1 MSQVDPSTFSW
12 VKDEIDESIKQARL
26 SLEAFSTSTDDTSQ
40 MRMAVA
46 FLHQV
51 SGTLQIVELD
61 GAARLVNELELVCEG
76 FIDADIPATEE
87 NLDVLSRGVLSLST
101 YISQLHAGYP
111 DSIIALTPLINELR
125 TARGADSVT
134 EFDLFNPELDI
145 YPEVSANK
153 SARLSDED
161 FRDEAIQARNQLLA
175 TMVHWFTQ
183 KDDKQALS
191 TIILLFTHLKN
202 ISRFDVTSQLW
213 WIATAL
219 AEALRDGGLDST
231 NRETKHFFAL
241 LEQELKR
248 IIQSGESSLV
258 KSPQDTLLKRMLF
271 QIGKSESRGP
281 LVIELVNAFELDEQ
295 VSGKPTKDTGQIFEA
310 TSPEILRPI
319 IKALSEELSSAEAQL
334 GQYFDTPDSDV
345 RSIDPLLSSLDKIRG
360 AVDIINKNKLQSL
373 VEEISHTAL
382 AYDAGALVI
391 NNNID
396 LVLAEALLTL
406 QNACSELDDPSS
418 DWEEKVARTIADLY
432 WIRTGEQAESIASLD
447 VDGIDIDEEGTL
459 TDVEFSQLVKV
470 VAAEIS
476 ANLEEV
482 VEKFE
487 KYSLNMHLNEILTPI
502 PDKLRQIEGALKVLE
517 RDRAIEL
524 ILLIN
529 EQITSMAEGH
539 IKPSTEHLEATALA
553 ISAIESYAESLQHDQ
568 PASELILERAM
579 EELLRGAP
587 SNISDR
593 DTAVAR
599 VMHIRDEADDW
610 LRNPEDKLHLATLRK
625 DMAAIIALAKRNED
639 EKLEKIANE
648 VITLVSMLSEDPEYL
663 TDDIMTTFHQSLS
676 ILEKLTGK
684 IPDEVSLAE
693 IDDGTKSEGE
703 LVEVSVTPDDLGIQ
717 LEEVSDTDF
726 YPAADTES
734 STADEAD
741 TAGDTSQLEAEVSLP
756 EVEEVA
762 REAAV
767 FDDEILEI
775 FIEEAKEIA
784 AMAKGLVE
792 KLKFDSS
799 DDDARADLRRSFH
812 TLKGSGRMSGAVEFG
827 EFAWSLE
834 ELLNKVIAGK
844 IEANEQM
851 FSLYEE
857 AVNRLPEMLDDL
869 ERHDES
875 NIDVSYWQKCVSRV
889 SSPVEQRIEPA
900 EEDALVEE
908 TLIVEESPETEAS
921 EASIEDEFDIEA
933 GDEKLELPDEVE
945 VVKLEEAIEVDS
957 EDLEESE
964 EIPGLPSPLQSAV
977 VRDIYTTEINKHL
990 DDLLIEVNK
999 IRQHKDPE
1007 VTEVMHRLIHTLRG
1021 SARSVGFD
1029 IVADTYESV
1038 ENLLDGLSARSL
1050 DIAKEDIDIIQTA
1063 HDLGMQLL
1071 ESVRQP
1077 RALEEHLL
1085 VGMGEL
1091 SKVCHKRLEHLP
1103 NSQMLHGTIEMPSY
1117 FAVDDIDEID
1127 ETSAEEEA
1135 EKHTESD
1142 SGLDILQEEDTLT
1155 EESADTAEQALAS
1168 EVEMDE
1174 EQEEPVNELVEIFRE
1189 EAIDLLSR
1197 FQGVLDDWRSD
1208 SENIEARNELK
1219 RIFHT
1224 IKGSARMTGVT
1235 TIGDLAHNTES
1246 MLEQSE
1252 RAENNI
1258 DEPLF
1263 DLIGEVHDTLLV
1275 MVDTPDSNYFDDQAV
1290 DLNQRVLD
1298 FYSTAAD
1305 ESAIAEVES
1314 NESSEEDYS
1323 ESKVEESLDEE
1334 VPGDAAEPEIKEKE
1348 KAEGSADDAENE
1360 LLEIFREEATDL
1372 LSRFHEALENWRNK
1386 PDSSE
1391 VKAELQRIFHT
1402 IKGGARMTGIAAIG
1416 DLAHSTES
1424 MLEQSEN
1431 AENNVDEPLFE
1442 LIEEVHDIL
1451 LMMIENP
1458 GSSAFDIQADEM
1470 NQRVLN
1476 HFSAVVDDTTIEAQA
1491 KSDEITKSA
1500 ESVELIEPE
1509 ASNESEVQDISAEK
1523 SDSLLRKEKT
1533 RPIVLRKEKKLDVV
1547 KHVQVRVDSELLGT
1561 LANYA
1566 GEVSIARSRIQQQVS
1581 NFKENLD
1588 ELHKNIERFNSQ
1600 IRELEIQADTQILS
1614 GAGGL
1619 LNEEDEDFDPLEF
1632 DRYTQLQF
1640 LSRNLSESLNDLMMI
1655 QSGMDNFAGDVEM
1668 LLHEQSRL
1676 NTDLQ
1681 EGLTQTRMVAFSTLM
1696 PRLRQ
1701 LARKT
1706 SRELSK
1712 PVKIELKGGEV
1723 ELDRNVIDQVV
1734 PPMEH
1739 LIRNSISH
1747 GIESTKI
1754 RKKIGKPE
1762 KGLLKLE
1769 ISREGKDIIIEFSD
1783 DGQGLDL
1790 ERIRSKAEDKGL
1802 LDKGMNPSD
1811 EHLANL
1817 IFVPGFS
1824 TADNVTQVSG
1834 RGVGMDVVQSEL
1846 KQIGGSVSL
1855 LTEKDKGTR
1864 FIIRLPLSMTVAQA
1878 MIVASGGHRFAI
1890 PLMSIMSINMVY
1902 RSRIITDATG
1912 ERSVTISDK
1921 SYPYLSLA
1929 ERLGMLAQLEDDIKT
1944 PALMMNAATGPV
1956 VVGVDELIH
1965 AVEIVVKPV
1974 GVQIAALDGV
1984 EGATVLGDGEVALIL
1999 DLVDLWNTRHSER
2012 ADIDQASLVAKLEKE
2027 VSPAT
2032 VMVVDDSLTVRRVT
2046 ERNLSK
2052 YGITTMLATDGAD
2065 ALEKL
2070 SEQIPDV
2077 MLVDIEMPRMNG
2089 FELTELVRDDPSY
2102 KDIPIIIITSRS
2114 GPKHRERAMEL
2125 GATLYLTKP
2134 YQEVDLMN
2142 AINSVLPLES
2152 SRKISAMMEG

>member
-76 FIDADIPATEE
+76 LIDGDIPATEE
-87 NLDVLSRGVLSLST
+87 TLDVLSRGVLSLST

-111 DSIIALTPLINELR
+111 DSIVALTPLINELR
-125 TARGADSVT
+125 TARGADSVS

-145 YPEVSANK
+145 YPEISANK
-153 SARLSDED
+153 TARLSDED
-161 FRDEAIQARNQLLA
+161 FRAEAIQARNQLLA
-175 TMVHWFTQ
+175 TMVRWFTK

-191 TIILLFTHLKN
+191 TILLLFTHLKN

-231 NRETKHFFAL
+231 DKETKHFFAL

-248 IIQSGESSLV
+248 IIQNGESSLV
-258 KSPQDTLLKRMLF
+258 KSPQDLLLKRMLF
-271 QIGKSESRGP
+271 QIGKSDSRGP
-281 LVIELVNAFELDEQ
+281 FVSELIGAFELDEQ

-310 TSPEILRPI
+310 TSPEILQPI
-319 IKALSEELSSAEAQL
+319 MKALDEELSTAETQL
-334 GQYFDTPDSDV
+334 GQYFDNTDSEHI
-345 RSIDPLLSSLDKIRG
+345 SIDPLLSSLDKIRG
-360 AVDIINKNKLQSL
+360 AVDIINKKKLQTL

-382 AYDAGALVI
+382 AHDAGAIVI
-391 NNNID
+391 NSDID

-432 WIRTGEQAESIASLD
+432 WIRTGEQAESLASFD

-470 VAAEIS
+470 VATEIS

-487 KYSLNMHLNEILTPI
+487 KYSLNMHLNQILTPI
-502 PDKLRQIEGALKVLE
+502 PEKLRQIEGALQVLE
-517 RDRAIEL
+517 RERAIEL

-529 EQITSMAEGH
+529 EQMTSMAEGR
-539 IKPSTEHLEATALA
+539 IKPSTEHVEATALA

-568 PASELILERAM
+568 PTSELMLERAM
-579 EELLRGAP
+579 EELLRAAP
-587 SNISDR
+587 SDISDR

-599 VMHIRDEADDW
+599 VTHIRDQADDW

-639 EKLEKIANE
+639 EKLEKIAEE
-648 VITLVSMLSEDPEYL
+648 VTSLVSMLSEDPEYL

-676 ILEKLTGK
+676 ILEKLTGRL
-684 IPDEVSLAE
+684 PDEVQSSE
-693 IDDGTKSEGE
+693 IDDSSSSESE
-703 LVEVSVTPDDLGIQ
+703 KEEAVSDDGLGIQ
-717 LEEVSDTDF
+717 LEEISDSEFYTDIESESDG
-726 YPAADTES
+726 ADAIEATAQVES
-734 STADEAD
+734 VIP
-741 TAGDTSQLEAEVSLP
+741 QP
-756 EVEEVA
+756 EVEEVV

-775 FIEEAKEIA
+775 FLEEAKEIA
-784 AMAKGLVE
+784 AVAKGLVQ

-799 DDDARADLRRSFH
+799 DDDALTDLRRSFH

-827 EFAWSLE
+827 EFSWSME

-844 IEANEQM
+844 LEANEQM
-851 FSLYEE
+851 FTLYEE
-857 AVNRLPEMLDDL
+857 AINQLPSMLDDL
-869 ERHDES
+869 EKHDES
-875 NIDVSYWQKCVSRV
+875 NINVSYWQEYVRKV
-889 SSPVEQRIEPA
+889 SSQDDQILEDVSVETVTEAI
-900 EEDALVEE
+900 L
-908 TLIVEESPETEAS
+908 PETE
-921 EASIEDEFDIEA
+921 ETDASIENEFETEA
-933 GDEKLELPDEVE
+933 GDVEELELSEDDELASLEEEATDVEVE
-945 VVKLEEAIEVDS
+945 EPA
-957 EDLEESE
+957 
-964 EIPGLPSPLQSAV
+964 EIPGLPAPLQSAV
-977 VRDIYTTEINKHL
+977 VRDIYSTEINKHL

-999 IRQHKDPE
+999 TREHKDPE

-1050 DIAKEDIDIIQTA
+1050 DITKEDIDIIQMA

-1071 ESVRQP
+1071 ESVREP

-1103 NSQMLHGTIEMPSY
+1103 NSQMLHGTIEMPRY
-1117 FAVDDIDEID
+1117 FTVEETDDIDES
-1127 ETSAEEEA
+1127 SAEEEI
-1135 EKHTESD
+1135 EKQTESD
-1142 SGLDILQEEDTLT
+1142 SALDIPAVEEDKSA
-1155 EESADTAEQALAS
+1155 EESNSISEQTLAS
-1168 EVEMDE
+1168 EVEVDE
-1174 EQEEPVNELVEIFRE
+1174 EHEEPVNELVEIFRE

-1197 FQGVLDDWRSD
+1197 FQGALDDWRSD
-1208 SENIEARNELK
+1208 SENKEARNELK

-1252 RAENNI
+1252 RTENSI

-1263 DLIGEVHDTLLV
+1263 DLIGEVHDTLLM
-1275 MVDTPDSNYFDDQAV
+1275 MVDSPGSSEFDEQAV

-1298 FYSTAAD
+1298 FYSSAADD
-1305 ESAIAEVES
+1305 ESAIAGEEF
-1314 NESSEEDYS
+1314 NDSSLEDS
-1323 ESKVEESLDEE
+1323 SANKVEESLDEE
-1334 VPGDAAEPEIKEKE
+1334 FSGGAVEPEIQDKE
-1348 KAEGSADDAENE
+1348 KAEGSADEAVDE
-1360 LLEIFREEATDL
+1360 LVEIFREEATDL
-1372 LSRFHEALENWRNK
+1372 LSRFHEALENWRNE
-1386 PDSSE
+1386 PDNSE
-1391 VKAELQRIFHT
+1391 VKSELQRIFHT
-1402 IKGGARMTGIAAIG
+1402 IKGGARMTGITAIG

-1424 MLEQSEN
+1424 MLEQSEQ
-1431 AENNVDEPLFE
+1431 AENHIDEPLFE

-1458 GSSAFDIQADEM
+1458 GSREFDDQAGDM
-1470 NQRVLN
+1470 NLRVLN
-1476 HFSAVVDDTTIEAQA
+1476 HFSAAVDDKPVEEEKESEEIEGG
-1491 KSDEITKSA
+1491 I
-1500 ESVELIEPE
+1500 ESVEFIEPE
-1509 ASNESEVQDISAEK
+1509 APEESDLKDIAAEQTV
-1523 SDSLLRKEKT
+1523 STPREEIVSPILR
-1533 RPIVLRKEKKLDVV
+1533 RKEKKSDVV
-1547 KHVQVRVDSELLGT
+1547 KHAQVRVDSELLGT

-1588 ELHKNIERFNSQ
+1588 ELHKNIERFNTQ
-1600 IRELEIQADTQILS
+1600 IRELEITADTQILS
-1614 GAGGL
+1614 GAGGI
-1619 LNEEDEDFDPLEF
+1619 LNEEDEGFDPLEF

-1640 LSRNLSESLNDLMMI
+1640 LSRNLSESLHDLMMI

-1712 PVKIELKGGEV
+1712 PVKIELEGGEV

-1747 GIESTKI
+1747 GIESTKA
-1754 RKKIGKPE
+1754 RKELGKPE

-1769 ISREGKDIIIEFSD
+1769 ISREGKDVIIEFSD
-1783 DGQGLDL
+1783 DGQGLNL
-1790 ERIRSKAEDKGL
+1790 ERIRSKAEEKGL

-1846 KQIGGSVSL
+1846 KQVGGSVSL
-1855 LTEKDKGTR
+1855 ATEKDKGTR

-1878 MIVASGGHRFAI
+1878 MIVSSGGHRFAV
-1890 PLMSIMSINMVY
+1890 PLMSIMSINMIY
-1902 RSRIITDATG
+1902 RSRIIADASG
-1912 ERSVTISDK
+1912 ERSVTIGDE

-1929 ERLGMLAQLEDDIKT
+1929 ERLGMLSQLEDDIKT

-1974 GVQIAALDGV
+1974 GVQIAALDGI
-1984 EGATVLGDGEVALIL
+1984 EGATVLGDGDVALIL
-1999 DLVDLWNTRHSER
+1999 DLVDLWNTRHFER
-2012 ADIDQASLVAKLEKE
+2012 ADIDQASLVAKLEE
-2027 VSPAT
+2027 EASPAT

-2052 YGITTMLATDGAD
+2052 YGITTLLATDGVD
-2065 ALEKL
+2065 ALDKL

-2134 YQEVDLMN
+2134 YQEVELMN

>member
-76 FIDADIPATEE
+76 LIDADISATEE

-111 DSIIALTPLINELR
+111 DSIVALTPLINELR
-125 TARGADSVT
+125 TARSTEHVT
-134 EFDLFNPELDI
+134 EYELFNPELDV

-161 FRDEAIQARNQLLA
+161 FRREAIQARNQLLA
-175 TMVHWFTQ
+175 TMLRWFTQ
-183 KDDKQALS
+183 KDDKQALG
-191 TIILLFTHLKN
+191 TILLLFTHLKN

-219 AEALRDGGLDST
+219 TEALRDGGLDST
-231 NRETKHFFAL
+231 NKETKHFFAQ

-248 IIQSGESSLV
+248 IIQNGESALV
-258 KSPQDTLLKRMLF
+258 KSPQDSLLKRMLF
-271 QIGKSESRGP
+271 LIGRSESRGP
-281 LVIELVNAFELDEQ
+281 VVTEIVNAFELDEQ
-295 VSGKPTKDTGQIFEA
+295 VSGKPTKETGEIFEA
-310 TSPEILRPI
+310 TSPEILQPI
-319 IKALSEELSSAEAQL
+319 MKALDEELSTAEAQL
-334 GQYFDTPDSDV
+334 NQYVDCPDPDAKT
-345 RSIDPLLSSLDKIRG
+345 IDPLLSSLDKIRG
-360 AVDIINKNKLQSL
+360 AVDIINKKKLQNL

-382 AYDAGALVI
+382 AYDAGAIVI
-391 NNNID
+391 NSNVD
-396 LVLAEALLTL
+396 LGLAEALLTL
-406 QNACSELDDPSS
+406 QKACSELDDTSS
-418 DWEEKVARTIADLY
+418 DWEEKVSRSIADLY
-432 WIRTGEQAESIASLD
+432 WIRTGEQSDGTAGFD

-470 VAAEIS
+470 VATEIS
-476 ANLEEV
+476 ANLEDV

-487 KYSLNMHLNEILTPI
+487 KYSLNMHLNEILRPI
-502 PDKLRQIEGALKVLE
+502 PDKLRQIEGALQVLE
-517 RDRAIEL
+517 RKRAIEL

-529 EQITSMAEGH
+529 EQITSMAEGR
-539 IKPSTEHLEATALA
+539 ISPSTEHVESTALA
-553 ISAIESYAESLQHDQ
+553 ISAVESYAESLQHDQ
-568 PASELILERAM
+568 LTNELMLERAM
-579 EELLRGAP
+579 EELLRTAP
-587 SNISDR
+587 SDISDR
-593 DTAVAR
+593 ETAIAR
-599 VMHIRDEADDW
+599 VIHIRDEADDW
-610 LRNPEDKLHLATLRK
+610 FRNPEDKLHLATLRK

-639 EKLEKIANE
+639 VKLEKIADE
-648 VITLVSMLSEDPEYL
+648 VASLVSMLSEDPEYL
-663 TDDIMTTFHQSLS
+663 TDDIMTTFLQSLS
-676 ILEKLTGK
+676 ILEKLTGRL
-684 IPDEVSLAE
+684 PDETPLAA
-693 IDDGTKSEGE
+693 IDDSSQGEKSV
-703 LVEVSVTPDDLGIQ
+703 VEAAVPGDDLGIH
-717 LEEVSDTDF
+717 LDEISDSEFYHETDSEG
-726 YPAADTES
+726 P
-734 STADEAD
+734 STDVTD
-741 TAGDTSQLEAEVSLP
+741 TAEDSTQVEAEILQP
-756 EVEEVA
+756 EIEEVA

-767 FDDEILEI
+767 FDDEILEV
-775 FIEEAKEIA
+775 FLEEAREIA
-784 AMAKGLVE
+784 TTGKDLVQ
-792 KLKFDSS
+792 KLKSDSS
-799 DDDARADLRRSFH
+799 DEVALADLRRSFH

-827 EFAWSLE
+827 EFAWSME
-834 ELLNKVIAGK
+834 ELLNNIIAGK
-844 IEANEQM
+844 IEANEQI
-851 FSLYEE
+851 FNLYEE
-857 AVNRLPEMLDDL
+857 AVDRLPPMLDDL
-869 ERHDES
+869 EKHDES
-875 NIDVSYWQKCVSRV
+875 NIDVPYWQEYVSKV
-889 SSPVEQRIEPA
+889 SSSDDQLI
-900 EEDALVEE
+900 EDA
-908 TLIVEESPETEAS
+908 IVEAVDESSIEVVLPETEDTDI
-921 EASIEDEFDIEA
+921 SIEDESDIEA
-933 GDEKLELPDEVE
+933 DDEVE
-945 VVKLEEAIEVDS
+945 LELSEEREAVELEAEAIDAEPEEIEESEAIE
-957 EDLEESE
+957 ELE
-964 EIPGLPSPLQSAV
+964 EIPGLPAPLQSAV

-999 IRQHKDPE
+999 IREHQDPE

-1029 IVADTYESV
+1029 IVADSYESV
-1038 ENLLDGLSARSL
+1038 ENLLDGLGARSL
-1050 DIAKEDIDIIQTA
+1050 DIKKEDIDIIQTA
-1063 HDLGMQLL
+1063 YDLGIQLL

-1077 RALEEHLL
+1077 RALEDHLL
-1085 VGMGEL
+1085 AGMAEL
-1091 SKVCHKRLEHLP
+1091 SKICHKRLEHLP

-1117 FAVDDIDEID
+1117 CAVDDTDDADESPVD
-1127 ETSAEEEA
+1127 KEELE
-1135 EKHTESD
+1135 EESD
-1142 SGLDILQEEDTLT
+1142 SALDIITAEENEVT
-1155 EESADTAEQALAS
+1155 EESADTTEQELAS
-1168 EVEMDE
+1168 EVEQE
-1174 EQEEPVNELVEIFRE
+1174 VVPEEPVNEMVEIFRE

-1197 FQGVLDDWRSD
+1197 FQGALDDWRSD
-1208 SENIEARNELK
+1208 PENKEASNELK

-1235 TIGDLAHNTES
+1235 AIGDLAHNTES

-1263 DLIGEVHDTLLV
+1263 ELIGEVHDTLLM
-1275 MVDTPDSNYFDDQAV
+1275 MVENPGSSEFDDQAMDV
-1290 DLNQRVLD
+1290 NQRALD
-1298 FYSTAAD
+1298 YFSSVAD
-1305 ESAIAEVES
+1305 EPSLAAI
-1314 NESSEEDYS
+1314 D
-1323 ESKVEESLDEE
+1323 EESLDEE
-1334 VPGDAAEPEIKEKE
+1334 VPEDKPGPEIKEKE
-1348 KAEGSADDAENE
+1348 KAGSSEDEAATE

-1372 LSRFHEALENWRNK
+1372 LSRFHEVLENWRNE
-1386 PDSSE
+1386 PDSHE
-1391 VKAELQRIFHT
+1391 VKTELQRIFHT
-1402 IKGGARMTGIAAIG
+1402 IKGGARMTGITAIG

-1424 MLEQSEN
+1424 MLELSEQTD
-1431 AENNVDEPLFE
+1431 NNIDGSLFD

-1451 LMMIENP
+1451 LMMIEKS
-1458 GSSAFDIQADEM
+1458 GSSEFDMQAAEM

-1476 HFSAVVDDTTIEAQA
+1476 HFSADLGHPPTEAEAQP
-1491 KSDEITKSA
+1491 DESA
-1500 ESVELIEPE
+1500 GGVESVETI
-1509 ASNESEVQDISAEK
+1509 ESETPQESELKVASAEVPVSPPQAEK
-1523 SDSLLRKEKT
+1523 IKPVLLRKEKKT
-1533 RPIVLRKEKKLDVV
+1533 DLV
-1547 KHVQVRVDSELLGT
+1547 KHAQVRVDSELLGT

-1566 GEVSIARSRIQQQVS
+1566 GEVSIARSRIQQQIS
-1581 NFKENLD
+1581 NFKENLG

-1614 GAGGL
+1614 GAGGI
-1619 LNEEDEDFDPLEF
+1619 LNEEDEGFDPLEF

-1640 LSRNLSESLNDLMMI
+1640 LSRNLSESLHDLMMI
-1655 QSGMDNFAGDVEM
+1655 QSGMDNFAGDVEL

-1681 EGLTQTRMVAFSTLM
+1681 EGLTQTRMVAFTTLM

-1701 LARKT
+1701 LTRKT

-1712 PVKIELKGGEV
+1712 PVKIELIGGEV
-1723 ELDRNVIDQVV
+1723 EIDRNVIDQVV

-1747 GIESTKI
+1747 GVESKNK
-1754 RKKIGKPE
+1754 RKKLGKPD

-1769 ISREGKDIIIEFSD
+1769 ISREGKDIIIGFSD

-1790 ERIRSKAEDKGL
+1790 DRIRSKAEERGL

-1824 TADNVTQVSG
+1824 TAANVTQVSG

-1855 LTEKDKGTR
+1855 VTEKDKGTR
-1864 FIIRLPLSMTVAQA
+1864 FTIRLPLTMTVAQA
-1878 MIVASGGHRFAI
+1878 MIVASGGHRFAV
-1890 PLMSIMSINMVY
+1890 PLMSIVSINMVY
-1902 RSRIITDATG
+1902 RSRIIADASG
-1912 ERSVTISDK
+1912 ERSVTIGDK

-1929 ERLGMLAQLEDDIKT
+1929 ERLGMLAQLEDDVKV
-1944 PALMMNAATGPV
+1944 PALMMNSATGPV

-1965 AVEIVVKPV
+1965 ATEIVVKPV
-1974 GVQIAALDGV
+1974 GVQLAALDGI
-1984 EGATVLGDGEVALIL
+1984 EGATVLSDGEVALIL
-1999 DLVDLWNTRHSER
+1999 DLADLWNTRHSER
-2012 ADIDQASLVAKLEKE
+2012 ADIDQASLVAKLEEE

-2052 YGITTMLATDGAD
+2052 YGVTTLLATDGID
-2065 ALEKL
+2065 AIEKL
-2070 SEQIPDV
+2070 SEEIPDV
-2077 MLVDIEMPRMNG
+2077 MLVDIEMPRMDG
-2089 FELTELVRDDPSY
+2089 FELTERVREDPSY

-2114 GPKHRERAMEL
+2114 GPKHRERAMKL

-2152 SRKISAMMEG
+2152 SRKISAMMEA